1 MCMVLLPRVFHVW
14 LTLRML
20 SFVMDLVLVGSSN
33 VSCAIVIYLSYCYGD
48 QLSFAAFACLLR
60 DPRYYSGDEGGISSE
75 SISLEAVLTDLS
87 WQALLAGGWKPSTQ
101 TWSRSRY
108 IWRPLLHVPI
118 TKYKIIPNPN
128 PNPNTKTTVNTIP
141 TQM

>member
-1 MCMVLLPRVFHVW
+1 MLLTIMTYHYCSGIRVLSSLHVYGFTATCFHVW

-20 SFVMDLVLVGSSN
+20 SIVVDLVLVGSSN

-48 QLSFAAFACLLR
+48 QLSFTAFACLLR
-60 DPRYYSGDEGGISSE
+60 DSRHHSGDEGGISSE

-87 WQALLAGGWKPSTQ
+87 WQALSAGGWKPSTQ

-108 IWRPLLHVPI
+108 IWSAWNYILAR
-118 TKYKIIPNPN
+118 TK
-128 PNPNTKTTVNTIP
+128 
-141 TQM
+141 

>member
-1 MCMVLLPRVFHVW
+1 MVLLPRVFHVW

-20 SFVMDLVLVGSSN
+20 SFVVDLVFIGSSN

-60 DPRYYSGDEGGISSE
+60 DPRHYSGDEGGISAE

-87 WQALLAGGWKPSTQ
+87 WQALSAGGWKPS
-101 TWSRSRY
+101 
-108 IWRPLLHVPI
+108 I
-118 TKYKIIPNPN
+118 
-128 PNPNTKTTVNTIP
+128 
-141 TQM
+141 